1 MTAIDDKEKS
11 KAQEK
16 KQSPVQVILP
26 IEMNVL
32 FSELKEE
39 RIKNF
44 EPTSNVSIVIDA
56 VKYYHKSRIKK

>member
-1 MTAIDDKEKS
+1 M
-11 KAQEK
+11 
-16 KQSPVQVILP
+16 ILP

>member
-1 MTAIDDKEKS
+1 MTAIDNKEQS
-11 KAQEK
+11 QVQEK
-16 KQSPVQVILP
+16 KQTPVQVILP
-26 IEMNVL
+26 VEMNVL

-56 VKYYHKSRIKK
+56 VKFYHKSRVKK